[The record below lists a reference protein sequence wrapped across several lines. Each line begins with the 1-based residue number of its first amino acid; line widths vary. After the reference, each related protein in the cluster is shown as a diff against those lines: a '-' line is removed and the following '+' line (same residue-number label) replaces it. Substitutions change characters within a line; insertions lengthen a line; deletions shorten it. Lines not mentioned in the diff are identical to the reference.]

1 MLNMVAIALAPTLA
15 LLIFIYQKD
24 RYDREPAKILFK
36 LFIYGFFSTIPVYYV
51 EKFLLTFNQ
60 SPIYI
65 AFVVAGFTEEL
76 FKFLITYNIAFK
88 IYEYN
93 EKLDGIIYSVFTS
106 LGFAT
111 AENLLY
117 VLNQKNFVYTGILR
131 GIFSVP
137 GHMLF
142 AISMGYYLSIA
153 KFSDDKGNSYLTR
166 SLIIPIILHGIYD
179 YILFSRV
186 YGYFIIFIAFI
197 IFLWKSSLE
206 KLNVYVSESKETFEV
221 KINKHK

>member
-1 MLNMVAIALAPTLA
+1 MLNMIAIALAPTIA

-24 RYDREPAKILFK
+24 RYDREPAQILFK
-36 LFIYGFFSTIPVYYV
+36 LFIFGFFSTIPVYYV
-51 EKFLLTFNQ
+51 EKFLLSFNQ
-60 SPIYI
+60 SPLYV
-65 AFVVAGFTEEL
+65 AFVVAGLTEEL
-76 FKFLITYNIAFK
+76 FKFLVTYNIAFK

-117 VLNQKNFVYTGILR
+117 VLNQRNFIYTGIFR

-153 KFSDDKGNSYLTR
+153 KFANDKGSTYLIM
-166 SLIIPIILHGIYD
+166 SLVIPIILHGIYD

-186 YGYFIIFIAFI
+186 YGYFILFIAFI
-197 IFLWKSSLE
+197 LFLWKSGLK
-206 KLNVYVSESKETFEV
+206 KLNLYVRESKERFE
-221 KINKHK
+221 KNNKHK